1 MLIKIL
7 LLLCVLFVSPIHA
20 HDIDTEHLEF
30 QNQVSDKL
38 MANNH
43 KKNKKNK
50 SKKKKDKND
59 KKNKKKQKDWIEL
72 KYPKLKSDCIEC
84 QNLEGFVSPNTIDLE
99 IFRMAG
105 IIPGRPI
112 LKDVKIQ
119 KKRGMV
125 RIGMVPKF
133 LEDGKCRTCDDC
145 WAIDYSHKRGG
156 APALHKGRDLPMPF
170 DTPVLAMADGMVVGM
185 FKNERSR
192 KGVEIVLRHTPEQ
205 TNLPFYTYTQ
215 YTHFNK
221 WPLDL
226 EIGQKVKVGD
236 VLGPNGNSGKRGN
249 KVRRPALHFA
259 VFKSDSPKWSS
270 FERGFLVKDGF
281 WMDPV
286 TFFKKS
292 PPYDHKK
299 LKKINHKKKKIII
312 GYKTNQGKF
321 IPHNAKKIWPFSCIP
336 GSIAKKHPYY
346 PETNIN
352 RIAKIN
358 FKILENTLQ

>member
-1 MLIKIL
+1 MLKIFLLLIL
-7 LLLCVLFVSPIHA
+7 LIINPVFS
-20 HDIDTEHLEF
+20 HDIDSEYSEYED
-30 QNQVSDKL
+30 QVSNQL
-38 MANNH
+38 MASNH

-50 SKKKKDKND
+50 SKKDKDKKDK
-59 KKNKKKQKDWIEL
+59 KSKKKQKEWIEF
-72 KYPKLKSDCIEC
+72 KYPKLKSEC
-84 QNLEGFVSPNTIDLE
+84 AECKNIEGFVSPNTIDLE

-105 IIPGRPI
+105 IIPGRPTV
-112 LKDVKIQ
+112 KDVKIQ

-133 LEDGKCRTCDDC
+133 FEDGKCRTCDDC
-145 WAIDYSHKRGG
+145 WAIDYSHKRNG
-156 APALHKGRDLPMPF
+156 PALHKGRDLPMPF
-170 DTPVLAMADGMVVGM
+170 DTPVLAMADGIVVGM

-192 KGVEIVLRHTPEQ
+192 KGVEVVLRHKPEQ

-226 EIGQKVKVGD
+226 KIGQKVKMGD
-236 VLGPNGNSGKRGN
+236 ILGPNGNSGKRGN

-259 VFKSDSPKWSS
+259 IFKSVSPEWSS

-286 TFFKKS
+286 TFFKKK

-299 LKKINHKKKKIII
+299 LKKIKQSEKKILI

-321 IPHNAKKIWPFSCIP
+321 IPHNTKKIWPFSCVP
-336 GSIAKKHPYY
+336 GNIAKKHPYN
-346 PETNIN
+346 PESNISSM
-352 RIAKIN
+352 AKIN
-358 FKILENTLQ
+358 FKIFENAVQ